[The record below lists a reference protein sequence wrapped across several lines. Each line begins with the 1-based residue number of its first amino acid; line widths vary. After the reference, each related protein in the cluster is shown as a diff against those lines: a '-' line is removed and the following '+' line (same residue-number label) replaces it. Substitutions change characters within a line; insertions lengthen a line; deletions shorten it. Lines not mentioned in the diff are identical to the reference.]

1 MIRVLFVD
9 DHTLV
14 RESIVDRIAQD
25 PDITVVGQ
33 AGTGEEAI
41 TEAIDKRPDLVVMD
55 IDIPGLSSFD
65 AVRTILARNPECLII
80 FLTAHQHD
88 EYIQQAIEV
97 GARGYVLKSDGID
110 ELRNAILAVTE
121 GRLHYSE
128 KVLSR
133 LAIEGDRL
141 RLQSPSKTRLSTLSK
156 REKEL
161 LRLLAQGYSVKDA
174 AAVMNVSPKTAD
186 NQKVNLM
193 RKLDIHD
200 RVELARYAIREG
212 IVNP

>member
-1 MIRVLFVD
+1 MTRVLFVD

-33 AGTGEEAI
+33 AATGEQAI
-41 TEAIDKRPDLVVMD
+41 TEAIEKRPDLVVMD

-88 EYIQQAIEV
+88 EYIEQAIDV

-110 ELRNAILAVTE
+110 ELRTAILAVTE

-128 KVLSR
+128 QVLSR
-133 LAIEGDRL
+133 LAIEGNRL
-141 RLQSPSKTRLSTLSK
+141 RLRSPSKTRLSTLSK

-174 AAVMNVSPKTAD
+174 ATVLNVSPKTAD

-200 RVELARYAIREG
+200 RVALARYAIREG
-212 IVNP
+212 LVNP